1 MAEQIQKARMQQKRD
16 ITTNWQMASN
26 FVPKSGEII
35 IYGDKEKDKYLDP
48 TTPSRI
54 KVGDGVTPVSELPG
68 ISGELYVQEQEPL
81 NAGEGALWVSPDSTQ
96 INPGIS
102 AVSDWNASEKDVGY
116 IKNKPVEVI
125 QTYVTLNNNEELM
138 QTEGYFGASDNFYY
152 YKNMENIELVLEG
165 LEDYK
170 LIEQPFGSF
179 LDLSLYMKQHA
190 AEFETEHLIAFCSA
204 SFLGMSLS
212 SLAILHILLT
222 LEEEKE
228 EEGGEGGEGSSS
240 SSGSNPSPE
249 DYVSAVNY
257 QVLMISNDVEVG
269 WGEGSLP
276 IGTHFLL
283 DKVEGV
289 YISSLKF
296 NYNAAQIPTRYQSY
310 FKDEQ
315 AVNVYSLGTIEDWAG
330 VMLGVV
336 NGDSTEEAM
345 LLAKKTLFAELAKYK
360 RGDVLLVPS
369 IVFMLFEGEGA
380 LV

>member
-152 YKNMENIELVLEG
+152 YKNMENIELVLAG
-165 LEDYK
+165 LDDYV
-170 LIEQPFGSF
+170 LIGQPFDTF
-179 LDLSLYMKQHA
+179 LDLTLYLDQHA
-190 AEFETEHLIAFCSA
+190 ADFQTEHIIAMCGA
-204 SFLGMSLS
+204 SFLGMSLT
-212 SLAILHILLT
+212 SLAVIHIILT
-222 LEEEKE
+222 PKDEETGEST
-228 EEGGEGGEGSSS
+228 EEGGS
-240 SSGSNPSPE
+240 SPE
-249 DYVSAVNY
+249 DLIGAVNY
-257 QVLMISNDVEVG
+257 NVLMISNDVEVG
-269 WGEGSLP
+269 WQEATLPTGS
-276 IGTHFLL
+276 HFIY
-283 DKVEGV
+283 EETSGI

-296 NYNAAQIPTRYQSY
+296 NYNSSQFSPRYEPY
-310 FKDEQ
+310 FKNER
-315 AVNVYSLGTIEDWAG
+315 AINVYSLGTMEDWAG
-330 VMLGVV
+330 ALLG
-336 NGDSTEEAM
+336 GLGEGSQEEAIQ
-345 LLAKKTLFAELAKYK
+345 LAKQAVFAELSKYK
-360 RGDVLLVPS
+360 KGDVLLVPS
-369 IVFMLFEGEGA
+369 IVLMLFEGMGSA
-380 LV
+380 L